1 MHFRVLDPDVGGVS
15 SADLRR
21 LFKGQRL
28 TAARRNS
35 LECGGRILALCGPR
49 VVGLAA
55 YERTDQELRVR
66 EFGVDTESACGSCVI
81 AGGLLEA
88 LELAC
93 VAGGVPRLMVL
104 LPRAGGLDGVLR
116 ERGFQP
122 LAQAAFG
129 AWFEKRFV

>member
-1 MHFRVLDPDVGGVS
+1 MHFRVLGPDVGGVS
-15 SADLRR
+15 NADLRR

-55 YERTDQELRVR
+55 YERTDQELRVG
-66 EFGVDTESACGSCVI
+66 EFGVDTESSCGSRVI
-81 AGGLLEA
+81 ANGLLEA

-93 VAGGVPRLMVL
+93 LAGSVPRLVL
-104 LPRAGGLDGVLR
+104 LPRGDIFDNVLR
-116 ERGFQP
+116 ERGYRSI
-122 LAQAAFG
+122 AQAAFG
-129 AWFEKRFV
+129 NWFEKRFV